1 MGPGQVL
8 DTEIRGCGS
17 ASPTRRAFNARRV
30 ETEKNTLVSQ
40 VLGSLH
46 EKVFSGEAWAES
58 LHGRLLRI
66 EIQNIALA
74 TPG

>member
-40 VLGSLH
+40 ALGSLH
-46 EKVFSGEAWAES
+46 EKVYAGEAWAES